1 MFEYVVDDI
10 SPDADLG
17 PKDLDRILLGLQLF
31 HLASARWRDWPP
43 TCVWRNGM
51 VGVTMK
57 KK

>member
-31 HLASARWRDWPP
+31 HLASARWRD
-43 TCVWRNGM
+43 
-51 VGVTMK
+51 
-57 KK
+57 